1 MPARE
6 KQHLFDYLDL
16 PSYQILSALRSG
28 TKTFTE
34 LASACSLSKSNFNE
48 RLEWLIV
55 HGLVKE
61 VLTEIRKG
69 RSKKVYTLTPTGK
82 RILELLEEIERGLQG
97 GVSLE
102 EKELKFVEEE
112 LKKNQEEGEG

>member
-55 HGLVKE
+55 HGLVRE
-61 VLTEIRKG
+61 TLVAVRKG

-82 RILELLEEIERGLQG
+82 RILELLEEIERVYKE

-102 EKELKFVEEE
+102 EKEENWLIEQ
-112 LKKNQEEGEG
+112 LKKQEKK